1 MRPRPA
7 SPFRAR
13 GARPSSG
20 TLGRAASLA
29 APESR
34 WRAVRERWGERL
46 SASRASGRRS
56 WTVPAAAAA
65 ARQWAMPYRWAA
77 RRAGKWPAAAASTS
91 RPVPRVLPR
100 CALVS
105 YSYGA
110 RRASGALLAFLVAG
124 GDGWGGELGGLR
136 LRLLARSDGKECD
149 PCRPGAARG
158 EGDCWRLGALARL
171 HLLPASVWLGRRRE

>member
-56 WTVPAAAAA
+56 WTVLAA
-65 ARQWAMPYRWAA
+65 ARQWARLYRWTA
-77 RRAGKWPAAAASTS
+77 RRAGKWPAAATSTS

-100 CALVS
+100 CTHS
-105 YSYGA
+105 Y
-110 RRASGALLAFLVAG
+110 RTRTVL
-124 GDGWGGELGGLR
+124 GELVVRCSLFWWLVGM
-136 LRLLARSDGKECD
+136 D
-149 PCRPGAARG
+149 G
-158 EGDCWRLGALARL
+158 EGNWEACACACL
-171 HLLPASVWLGRRRE
+171 LGRTGRNATRAGPGPREEKGIVGD